1 MFLIKAH
8 CRNILFSGLYL
19 PGLSHV
25 ICSCWFCS
33 VGPTANN
40 QITYLVKTLPLPT
53 TIFTNHD
60 PFIETLDLW
69 LIIELPNIN
78 DFIKK
83 NRTEVPN
90 TKIHL
95 FFLLSKLIFLLM
107 NFGSSLFASHRPP
120 HDGPHRIRPV
130 GSFPIRPVMLCPT
143 PTSLV

>member
-40 QITYLVKTLPLPT
+40 QLTYIVKTLPLPT

-69 LIIELPNIN
+69 LIIELPNIK

-83 NRTEVPN
+83 TEQ
-90 TKIHL
+90 KYLIRKSICFF
-95 FFLLSKLIFLLM
+95 FFLNWYFYWWISVHPF
-107 NFGSSLFASHRPP
+107 SHRIVRPTMDHIGFDLLGLFPSDLLCYVQPP
-120 HDGPHRIRPV
+120 
-130 GSFPIRPVMLCPT
+130 L
-143 PTSLV
+143 L